1 MGMTAVAFKMG
12 DKVRSSKRPE
22 WGEGSVM
29 KLEAITFQ
37 GKADQRIYVRFSAVG
52 MKTLLASAADLLHA
66 DGAGDDVLTAIHRPT
81 TLADVEKSRESG
93 WLGAIDR
100 RGPEEVMTS
109 LPPAATDP
117 FLSLRKRP
125 PDDSTTNLQNSSR
138 PPPPGQPRRSF
149 CTAGDSPRRMKR
161 RAIFRPL
168 SRQPARPC
176 SFSLLQQE
184 PSDGSQTC
192 SKSQGDFPKRP
203 RPSKLSSLLRLD
215 RHQQLCSSLQG
226 WSCDLE
232 DHLVL
237 SLRHLV

>member
-117 FLSLRKRP
+117 FLSLRKRLENTLALYRFDGAAGRLIDWAVAQSGVNDP
-125 PDDSTTNLQNSSR
+125 MTRFNRNQLEQFFQRWKFALDAHLISLMGEARRDPDALQAALAKAT
-138 PPPPGQPRRSF
+138 PAAQ
-149 CTAGDSPRRMKR
+149 
-161 RAIFRPL
+161 RAVQKAQ
-168 SRQPARPC
+168 SMV
-176 SFSLLQQE
+176 
-184 PSDGSQTC
+184 
-192 SKSQGDFPKRP
+192 K
-203 RPSKLSSLLRLD
+203 
-215 RHQQLCSSLQG
+215 
-226 WSCDLE
+226 
-232 DHLVL
+232 
-237 SLRHLV
+237 